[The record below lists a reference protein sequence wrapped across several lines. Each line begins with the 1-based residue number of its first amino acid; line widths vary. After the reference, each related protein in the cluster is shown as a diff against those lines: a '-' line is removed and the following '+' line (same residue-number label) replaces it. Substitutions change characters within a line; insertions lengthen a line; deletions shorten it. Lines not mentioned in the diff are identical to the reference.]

1 MKNKGRVAITV
12 MAIMALAIFASSCKE
27 QEQVKETLE
36 QYITENES
44 EKGFIEAVV
53 ADNPD
58 ASVEVKE
65 NTMEISYIVQDESF
79 TAEDL
84 DKVLDGMKDTFAE
97 IIDGLEQQTGIEGI
111 KIQVKYT
118 KPSGET
124 ITGKLF
130 E

>member
-53 ADNPD
+53 AD
-58 ASVEVKE
+58 
-65 NTMEISYIVQDESF
+65 TMEISYIVQDESF